1 MKRLQWAINSLD
13 FQYMSLSCDRVCF
26 IPHVLQNIPEPRQ
39 EEQSLEHIICM
50 KSVIQSDKSLTF
62 GEETK
67 QLG

>member
-1 MKRLQWAINSLD
+1 
-13 FQYMSLSCDRVCF
+13 MSLSCDRTRRCK
-26 IPHVLQNIPEPRQ
+26 ISPKPRRG
-39 EEQSLEHIICM
+39 ENSLELIICM